1 MIEIGIG
8 VLLVA
13 GALSLVAGA
22 LGIVAAP
29 AGVDLFPLF
38 GVVGTGLVLTAG
50 LLLVAAGRTRRAIAR
65 HPERRHALR
74 STRLTIVALLLVAGL
89 AIAALPLSPGPF
101 NLLRIGGFPA
111 GYYLAAQGGLIGLV
125 ILAFWWA
132 ARQNRID
139 AEEQRS

>member
-13 GALSLVAGA
+13 GALALVAGA
-22 LGIVAAP
+22 FGIVAAP

-65 HPERRHALR
+65 HPERRHTLR

-89 AIAALPLSPGPF
+89 AIALPLSPGPF

-139 AEEQRS
+139 AEEQGS